1 MIAYIEGRLLEVSDP
16 AIIVVTDGG
25 VGYEVEITARQR
37 QSLPERGGRVALY
50 TELLVREDMLRLCGF
65 STFEER
71 ETFEVL
77 IGISKVGPR
86 TALAVLSAFSPAEL
100 RSIVA
105 EGNTAALTQ
114 VSGVGK
120 RMAET
125 ILRELA
131 YRLKVDDSA
140 SVSVLA
146 GEGKAGSVFRQVVEG
161 LKSLGYTES
170 ECTSVVQEI
179 LREQPDL
186 DVAGALRLS
195 LQALARKKG

>member
-25 VGYEVEITARQR
+25 VGYEIEITARQR

-100 RSIVA
+100 RSIVS

-146 GEGKAGSVFRQVVEG
+146 GDGKSGSVFRQVVEG
-161 LKSLGYTES
+161 LKSLGYTEG

-186 DVAGALRLS
+186 DVAGVLRLS

>member
-25 VGYEVEITARQR
+25 VGYEIEITARQR

-100 RSIVA
+100 RSIVS

-146 GEGKAGSVFRQVVEG
+146 GDGKAGSVFRQVVEG
-161 LKSLGYTES
+161 LKVHRRRVHQRGSGNPSGT
-170 ECTSVVQEI
+170 
-179 LREQPDL
+179 
-186 DVAGALRLS
+186 AGP
-195 LQALARKKG
+195 

>member
-25 VGYEVEITARQR
+25 VGYEIEITARQR

-100 RSIVA
+100 RSIVS

-131 YRLKVDDSA
+131 YR
-140 SVSVLA
+140 
-146 GEGKAGSVFRQVVEG
+146 KAGSVFRQVVEG
-161 LKSLGYTES
+161 LKSLGYTEG

>member
-25 VGYEVEITARQR
+25 VGYEIEITARQR

-86 TALAVLSAFSPAEL
+86 TALAVLSAFSPA
-100 RSIVA
+100 VA
-105 EGNTAALTQ
+105 
-114 VSGVGK
+114 SC
-120 RMAET
+120 
-125 ILRELA
+125 LREI
-131 YRLKVDDSA
+131 R
-140 SVSVLA
+140 
-146 GEGKAGSVFRQVVEG
+146 R
-161 LKSLGYTES
+161 
-170 ECTSVVQEI
+170 
-179 LREQPDL
+179 P
-186 DVAGALRLS
+186 
-195 LQALARKKG
+195 

>member
-25 VGYEVEITARQR
+25 VGYEIEVSARLR

-50 TELLVREDMLRLCGF
+50 TELLVREDLLRLCGF
-65 STFEER
+65 ATYEER

-86 TALAVLSAFSPAEL
+86 TALAILSAFSPAEL
-100 RSIVA
+100 RGIVA

-114 VSGVGK
+114 VSGIGK
-120 RMAET
+120 RMSET

-131 YRLKVDDSA
+131 YRLKVDA
-140 SVSVLA
+140 SSSVGVLA
-146 GEGKAGSVFRQVVEG
+146 GDGKAGTVFRQAVEG
-161 LKSLGYTES
+161 LKGLGYTEGES
-170 ECTSVVQEI
+170 SSVVQEV
-179 LREQPDL
+179 LHEQPDL
-186 DVAGALRLS
+186 DVEGALRAS
-195 LQALARKKG
+195 LQALAKKKG